1 MSNTYDTSNLPLG
14 TTAPKAL
21 YNNASNMDDAMN
33 SEAPS
38 WTDRFGRRRETFAGM
53 EQEFDDFLQAA
64 GYVDI
69 GDYDLNGPLTITQ
82 RNQVFSHAGSY
93 YRAGP
98 SLVLPYTT
106 VNNWTLD
113 APKFVLTGDAV
124 LRSELGSSTGS
135 SLVFDGSVSVADR
148 LAVLRTV
155 QFYATSTGGSSD
167 ALTAGFTP
175 AIAVLEN
182 GRILYVRAFAPNSTI
197 NPTFTPSSSSIPAKV
212 IVKGAGV
219 PLDIGDIS
227 GAGFTAEL
235 KYDSTFDKWVL
246 LNPANQVSKDL
257 KASSINGGT
266 VRGPGN
272 PIINGA
278 FDVWQLG
285 TEFAVGPHLQ
295 KNADRWNYDF
305 NGSPGTAFI
314 NRFQVP
320 QGSKFTGF
328 SPTYYLRFNQT
339 IAGSGNTFQDVSTQ
353 IEDVGTLQDQV
364 VTISFYATY
373 LSGSPPTFTAIK
385 TEQYFGSGGS
395 PSSPEFTTSAPVTLQ
410 AGAGVWRRYSV
421 TATLGSV
428 AGKTLGTNADNTLN
442 VIFTLPLNQVMDI
455 GITCVQI
462 EPGPIATPYQ
472 YRPVSQVYADCQR
485 YLQTSYDDG
494 VPPGTVT
501 NTGAVALS
509 TFSGTTLHTIPTRAA
524 MRSFPAVTFYNP
536 VTGAAGTWNQSG
548 TPLPV
553 SVNTGGHN
561 NVTVAVAS
569 GVSGGFC
576 IGHYVLQDPLI

>member
-1 MSNTYDTSNLPLG
+1 MSNTYDTSDLPLG
-14 TTAPKAL
+14 TTSPKAL

-33 SEAPS
+33 SELPS
-38 WTDRFGRRRETFAGM
+38 WTDRFGRLRETFAGM
-53 EQEFDDFLQAA
+53 EQAFSDFLLAA

-69 GDYDLNGPLTITQ
+69 GDYDLDGPLTITQ

-106 VNNWTLD
+106 VNNWALD
-113 APKFVLTGDAV
+113 ESNFVLTGDAT
-124 LRSELGSSTGS
+124 LRAELGASGGS
-135 SLVFDGSVSVADR
+135 ALVFDGTDSVASR

-155 QFYATSTGGSSD
+155 QFNATSTGGS
-167 ALTAGFTP
+167 ANAITAGFTP
-175 AIAVLEN
+175 AIAALEN
-182 GRILYVRAFAPNSTI
+182 GRVLYVRAFAPTTTV
-197 NPTFTPSSSSIPAKV
+197 NPTFTPNSPAIPAKV

-246 LNPANQVSKDL
+246 LNPANQVSKEL
-257 KASSINGGT
+257 KASSINDGS

-305 NGSPGTAFI
+305 NGDPGTAFI

-320 QGSKFTGF
+320 QGSKFAGF
-328 SPTYYLRFNQT
+328 APTYYLRFNQT

-373 LSGSPPTFTAIK
+373 LSGSAPTFTAIK

-395 PSSPEFTTSAPVTLQ
+395 PSAPEFTTSAPVALQ
-410 AGAGVWRRYSV
+410 PGIGVWRRYSV
-421 TATLGSV
+421 TATLASV

-442 VIFTLPLNQVMDI
+442 VIFTLPLNQLTDI

-462 EPGPIATPYQ
+462 EPGEIATPYQ

-494 VPPGTVT
+494 VAPGTVT

-509 TFSGTTLHTIPTRAA
+509 TFSGSTLYTIQARTP
-524 MRSFPAVTFYNP
+524 MRSFPAVAFYNP
-536 VTGAAGTWNQSG
+536 LTGAAGSWNQSG

-553 SVNTGGHN
+553 AVNTGGHN
-561 NVTVAVAS
+561 NVTAAISS